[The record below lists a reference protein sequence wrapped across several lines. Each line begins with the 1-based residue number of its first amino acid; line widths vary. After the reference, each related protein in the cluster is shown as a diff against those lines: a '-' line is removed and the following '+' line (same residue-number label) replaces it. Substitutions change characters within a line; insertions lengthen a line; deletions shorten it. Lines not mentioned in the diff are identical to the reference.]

1 MYFKEIALN
10 HFQKMDGIHLVLI
23 KSALSFNLKG
33 IAKILFLR
41 LQF

>member
-1 MYFKEIALN
+1 
-10 HFQKMDGIHLVLI
+10 MDSIHLVLI